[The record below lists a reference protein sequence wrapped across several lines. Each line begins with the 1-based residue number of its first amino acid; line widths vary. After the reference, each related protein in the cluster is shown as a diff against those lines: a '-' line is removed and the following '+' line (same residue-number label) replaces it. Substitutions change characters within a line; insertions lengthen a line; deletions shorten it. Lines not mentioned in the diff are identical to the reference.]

1 MRFALDLMGGQA
13 VMATAGYNAGPS
25 RAKEW
30 LAAEPMEAAIY
41 IESIPYAETR
51 LYVQKVMANAQIYAP
66 RLLPENSSIKIQSLK
81 ARLGQ
86 IPGRAKF
93 EQQTLALPSA
103 D

>member
-1 MRFALDLMGGQA
+1 
-13 VMATAGYNAGPS
+13 
-25 RAKEW
+25 
-30 LAAEPMEAAIY
+30 
-41 IESIPYAETR
+41 
-51 LYVQKVMANAQIYAP
+51 MANAQIYAP